1 MQRKALLI
9 LYKASKTDRIPAIYG
24 CFLLIIF
31 LYLKKE
37 INYRKFCNKSKMP
50 SIGRFW
56 VKPEEKKHPA
66 IDLYQA
72 ILKPE
77 EKNHKESEQYENKN
91 VKNQH
96 FF

>member
-1 MQRKALLI
+1 
-9 LYKASKTDRIPAIYG
+9 
-24 CFLLIIF
+24 
-31 LYLKKE
+31 
-37 INYRKFCNKSKMP
+37 MP

-56 VKPEEKKHPA
+56 VKHPA

-96 FF
+96 FFKNLFLFYITSSSLTN

>member
-1 MQRKALLI
+1 
-9 LYKASKTDRIPAIYG
+9 
-24 CFLLIIF
+24 
-31 LYLKKE
+31 
-37 INYRKFCNKSKMP
+37 MP

-56 VKPEEKKHPA
+56 VKHPA